1 MAKDPFDDLVFGNAT
16 PAFSFK
22 SVNTVRGKITGKST
36 SHRRDI
42 KFDKKS
48 KTYEQGDLLYWG
60 DDNKPS
66 TIKTD
71 RPVLDPVLTLQ
82 TTFKKWEGV
91 PNAPEGDDDG
101 IRRLFVV
108 ARSKANPGS
117 VMDAFKAACRA
128 AKSKVNIGDYV
139 EMRRVGGKGSV
150 DEPFT
155 HAGDY
160 WTAENPP
167 EWASELPAEESSDG
181 DADDPFA

>member
-22 SVNTVRGKITGKST
+22 NVDTVRGRITGKST
-36 SHRRDI
+36 SHRREI
-42 KFDKKS
+42 TFDAKA
-48 KTYEQGDLLYWG
+48 KTYEQGDLMYWG
-60 DDNKPS
+60 SDNKP
-66 TIKTD
+66 TTDVTD

-139 EMRRVGGKGSV
+139 EMRRVGGKGTVTS
-150 DEPFT
+150 PFT

>member
-1 MAKDPFDDLVFGNAT
+1 MAKDAFDDLVFGNAT

-22 SVNTVRGKITGKST
+22 LNDTIRGKITGKAT
-36 SHRRDI
+36 SHRRDL
-42 KFDKKS
+42 KFDAKA

-60 DDNKPS
+60 SDNKP
-66 TIKTD
+66 TTDVTD

-82 TTFKKWEGV
+82 TPFKKWEGV

-101 IRRLFVV
+101 IRRFFVV

-117 VMDAFKAACRA
+117 VMDAFKDACRA
-128 AKSKVNIGDYV
+128 AKSKLNIGDYV

-150 DEPFT
+150 TEPFV

-160 WTAENPP
+160 WPADNPP
-167 EWASELPAEESSDG
+167 EWAKDLPADESPEG